1 MKFSIV
7 SLILIILF
15 VSGCISCPSN
25 TDDLGYQIFPMIAI
39 ERAINMIPFEF
50 KIVTMQQ
57 PFIDSSYAEVTIIKD
72 NDKSFYELGISY
84 LDKNK
89 NLIVSFIM
97 SEHVNIFKFKGEKNY
112 LQDGTRCYFNEHKDS
127 GILELSW
134 KKDNLRYS
142 LIFFKNDYI
151 NLTLNQL
158 IQIANSRIA
167 VNRGRPE
174 YR

>member
-1 MKFSIV
+1 MFQVV
-7 SLILIILF
+7 SLA
-15 VSGCISCPSN
+15 P
-25 TDDLGYQIFPMIAI
+25 
-39 ERAINMIPFEF
+39 
-50 KIVTMQQ
+50 
-57 PFIDSSYAEVTIIKD
+57 IKD

-134 KKDNLRYS
+134 KEDNLRYS